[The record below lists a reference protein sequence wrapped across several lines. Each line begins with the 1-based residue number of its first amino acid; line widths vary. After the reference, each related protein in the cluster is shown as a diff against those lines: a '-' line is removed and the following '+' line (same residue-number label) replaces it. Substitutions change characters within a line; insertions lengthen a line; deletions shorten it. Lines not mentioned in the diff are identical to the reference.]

1 MTHQK
6 RVIPK
11 ELVSNSN
18 NPMGGGGREKK
29 KEGKVKVS
37 KAANVGQDGGVLMNN
52 RKLEEHRKIGNLHRE
67 HTHTPDKSSHK

>member
-18 NPMGGGGREKK
+18 NPKGREGGKREK

-37 KAANVGQDGGVLMNN
+37 KAANVGQDGWLLMNN
-52 RKLEEHRKIGNLHRE
+52 EALEEHRKIGNLPRE
-67 HTHTPDKSSHK
+67 HRHP

>member
-18 NPMGGGGREKK
+18 NPRWGKKKREKT
-29 KEGKVKVS
+29 EGKVKVS
-37 KAANVGQDGGVLMNN
+37 KAANVGQDGWLLMNN
-52 RKLEEHRKIGNLHRE
+52 
-67 HTHTPDKSSHK
+67 

>member
-1 MTHQK
+1 
-6 RVIPK
+6 
-11 ELVSNSN
+11 
-18 NPMGGGGREKK
+18 MGGGGREKK